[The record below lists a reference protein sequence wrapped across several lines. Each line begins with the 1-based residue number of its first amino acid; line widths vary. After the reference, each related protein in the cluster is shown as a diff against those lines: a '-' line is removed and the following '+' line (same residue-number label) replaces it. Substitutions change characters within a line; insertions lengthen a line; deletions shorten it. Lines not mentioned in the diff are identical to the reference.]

1 MVDLEIVQKRMA
13 LIRERLNILKRHQSL
28 TQGAYLQQRE
38 TQLIVEH
45 ALLIV
50 IQSILDLGNHILA
63 DQGIRDATS
72 YRDVILKL
80 AEQKILAPS
89 FAQSI
94 LPIAAFRNR
103 LVHDYPDLDSK
114 KVYELLQT
122 RLGDFEQ
129 WLASVAKYCN
139 LT

>member
-1 MVDLEIVQKRMA
+1 MVDLEIVQKRTS
-13 LIRERLNILKRHQSL
+13 LIREMLHILKRHQGLS
-28 TQGAYLQQRE
+28 QEAYLQQRE

-50 IQSILDLGNHILA
+50 IQSVLDLGNHILS
-63 DQGIRDATS
+63 DLGIRDATS
-72 YRDVILKL
+72 YRDVLLKL

-114 KVYELLQT
+114 KVYELLQN

-129 WLASVAKYCN
+129 LLAAIAKYCH